1 MEEDASNVEV
11 QDGVETFAAELTQ
24 VGAEGPREEL
34 ERCVA
39 SMVKQNFTYIPP
51 EEELR
56 AQQRLSAHVACVES
70 EAEAAAVAVEGAQC
84 LTEVP
89 ALLPQTLGCKFRL
102 EPDSVIG
109 QGAYAVVCKIQCQ
122 GTLVRH
128 ALKVMASE
136 PLRRRGLQ
144 EQAMHEMTVQQELKH
159 PNIVRVIQTLEID
172 EHCWMVLELAE
183 LGSLSQLKLQ
193 QSSRRL
199 EEAQAAGFLRQ
210 VASAMAYLH
219 QEDVHIIH
227 RDIKADNV
235 LIFQP
240 DVCKLGDFG
249 ACVPVLQCLTQCG
262 ALPRGLAGTVSH
274 MAPEVLSGEAHGS
287 AADVWSFGV
296 LVAELLTDRLPFE
309 NAHHFLQESSIK
321 QRLCLGVAS
330 DTFRKLY
337 LRLLRPDQL
346 QRMRAD
352 EILEML
358 TKELPNLELGQGKRR
373 EEAQAAA
380 QEAAS
385 SWQGPLPSRHSPRI
399 IPAEAMPV
407 SSSAGKASSLV
418 PHPSPGSNSLAA
430 PCGTVGAS
438 SLTLPARQSP
448 RASVLA
454 KPGPPEGSTA
464 GVVIQHQS
472 SAMSMHPFVPSTQ
485 IEHPTMAPRHTV
497 VQVATLQQPAG
508 SPNSNSTAA
517 PDVRSAT
524 YVPTGSPLVADS
536 MNNVRR
542 MLTFDAIKDWASS
555 KAPVLTQ
562 TASSAQVL
570 QQRSMLASS
579 NLTGPV
585 LPTQAAVRQ
594 TTGQQWP
601 PGQPGNAQGNAA
613 GAAHVAAS
621 PAGGATPAASLQQG
635 LPGGSSC
642 AAPRAGTPYR
652 QRGTQASTAAPS
664 GGVRKHATTMQMAP
678 QPQQLQRVQQSQLS
692 QSQKP
697 SQATIQKAV
706 QPYSVCASLGGG
718 QCSQHSPVFQA
729 PTPQRFVS
737 SLGDQ
742 VRVQQQRQQHCFSVQ
757 KR

>member
-1 MEEDASNVEV
+1 MEEDASNADV
-11 QDGVETFAAELTQ
+11 QDEEPFPAAELAAQ
-24 VGAEGPREEL
+24 GAEEEEEL

-39 SMVKQNFTYIPP
+39 SMVAQNFTYIPP

-56 AQQRLSAHVACVES
+56 AQQRLPAQVVCAEP
-70 EAEAAAVAVEGAQC
+70 EEAALTEGTQC

-89 ALLPQTLGCKFRL
+89 SMLPQTLGCKFRL

-122 GTLVRH
+122 GTLLRH

-199 EEAQAAGFLRQ
+199 EEAHAVGFLRQ
-210 VASAMAYLH
+210 VASAMSYLH
-219 QEDVHIIH
+219 QEDVHVIH

-240 DVCKLGDFG
+240 DLCKLGDFG
-249 ACVPVLQCLTQCG
+249 ACVPVSQCITQCG

-274 MAPEVLSGEAHGS
+274 MAPEVLSGDAHGC

-296 LVAELLTDRLPFE
+296 LIAELLTDRLPFE
-309 NAHHFLQESSIK
+309 NAHHFLQEPSIK
-321 QRLCLGVAS
+321 QRLCLGAS
-330 DTFRKLY
+330 DTFRRLY
-337 LRLLRPDQL
+337 LRLLQLDQM

-352 EILEML
+352 EILDML
-358 TKELPNLELGQGKRR
+358 AKELPSLEPGQGKKR
-373 EEAQAAA
+373 EETQAT
-380 QEAAS
+380 AS
-385 SWQGPLPSRHSPRI
+385 WHAPLSSRHTPI
-399 IPAEAMPV
+399 IPVDVESAMPQP
-407 SSSAGKASSLV
+407 SGAGKASSLV
-418 PHPSPGSNSLAA
+418 PHPSPGSSSLTA
-430 PCGTVGAS
+430 PCTLGAS

-454 KPGPPEGSTA
+454 KPGPPEGGIS
-464 GVVIQHQS
+464 GVVVQRQS
-472 SAMSMHPFVPSTQ
+472 SAMSMHPYVPPTQ
-485 IEHPTMAPRHTV
+485 IDHPSLAPRHTV

-508 SPNSNSTAA
+508 SPSNAA
-517 PDVRSAT
+517 ASDVRSAT

-536 MNNVRR
+536 VNNVRR
-542 MLTFDAIKDWASS
+542 MLTFDAVKERPSS
-555 KAPVLTQ
+555 KTPVLTQ
-562 TASSAQVL
+562 TATAGQVL
-570 QQRSMLASS
+570 QRSMLAPA

-594 TTGQQWP
+594 TTGQQWQPGP
-601 PGQPGNAQGNAA
+601 PGTAQSSAAPPGNTGPG
-613 GAAHVAAS
+613 GAAA
-621 PAGGATPAASLQQG
+621 PLQGPGAGG
-635 LPGGSSC
+635 SC
-642 AAPRAGTPYR
+642 AAPRAGTPFR
-652 QRGTQASTAAPS
+652 SRGTQASTAAPS
-664 GGVRKHATTMQMAP
+664 GGVRKHATMQIGP
-678 QPQQLQRVQQSQLS
+678 QPQLQRVQQSQLS

-697 SQATIQKAV
+697 SQPGIQKSV
-706 QPYSVCASLGGG
+706 QPYSIGASLG
-718 QCSQHSPVFQA
+718 SQPSPVFQA

-737 SLGDQ
+737 SMGDQ
-742 VRVQQQRQQHCFSVQ
+742 VRVQQQRQQHVFPMQ